1 MKMLFSFKRWQVAL
15 PLLMLLLYL
24 VFSSYRLLVADINH
38 QHVNRY
44 LEHWKQ
50 EFSEN
55 KETFVIPESEINVA
69 LRNAGRALSY
79 QADDPLQ
86 LLLMAKVYQWLPFVE
101 AGASLAEPEYYELD
115 LIRKAVA
122 LRPAWPYGWMLL
134 VEAKARHR
142 QIDEEFN
149 RSLVQAITLGPWER
163 EVMERAAR
171 LGHYY
176 QGRLTPEAE
185 VMLEIN
191 SARLSKAYPRLA
203 ARIAREAL

>member
-1 MKMLFSFKRWQVAL
+1 MPVNPYRVSPSKFN
-15 PLLMLLLYL
+15 
-24 VFSSYRLLVADINH
+24 VFIFECGNNNND
-38 QHVNRY
+38 RY
-44 LEHWKQ
+44 PQ
-50 EFSEN
+50 
-55 KETFVIPESEINVA
+55 
-69 LRNAGRALSY
+69 
-79 QADDPLQ
+79 
-86 LLLMAKVYQWLPFVE
+86 FVE

-122 LRPAWPYGWMLL
+122 LRPAWPYGWMFL

-176 QGRLTPEAE
+176 QGE
-185 VMLEIN
+185 VN
-191 SARLSKAYPRLA
+191 AGSRGYVRDQFSKV
-203 ARIAREAL
+203 E